1 MADSVRSGASR
12 SMIIADGI
20 RAAAARTPEKI
31 AVIESG
37 RRLSFRAL
45 VERIDRVS
53 NLAHAGLGL
62 RHGDFA
68 AVLLPNRLEY
78 MEIVCGLSSAGVPV
92 ATIGPAA
99 PPAEIRFVCEDSR
112 ARVLF
117 VAPELEEAARA
128 AAPASVERFIVLGPE
143 YEALLASAGT
153 TRCPVV
159 VSETDVFS
167 VPYTSGATG
176 RAKGVMLTHRGRIL
190 SCYAMAVEHGCYGPD
205 DRAVAITPMFHGA
218 GFLM

>member
-1 MADSVRSGASR
+1 MVDTIRLGASR
-12 SMIIADGI
+12 SIVIADGI

-31 AVIESG
+31 AIVESG
-37 RRLSFRAL
+37 RRLSYCTL
-45 VERIDRVS
+45 VERIDRVAY
-53 NLAHAGLGL
+53 LAHGGLGL

-68 AVLLPNRLEY
+68 AVLSPNRLEY

-99 PPAEIRFVCEDSR
+99 PPAEIRFVCDDAR

-128 AAPASVERFIVLGPE
+128 AAPASVERFIVLGDA
-143 YEALLASAGT
+143 YEALLARSSAA
-153 TRCPVV
+153 RCTVS

-176 RAKGVMLTHRGRIL
+176 RADVRARETL
-190 SCYAMAVEHGCYGPD
+190 A
-205 DRAVAITPMFHGA
+205 DRRRRERQDLLDRFVRRLLHQRHDLPPMISRSSG
-218 GFLM
+218 